1 MGDVKN
7 FFMCD
12 SKKVL
17 AIAKETKWSPCD
29 PLRFLSANLRHK
41 KKNPELLHQKKREP
55 KLS

>member
-29 PLRFLSANLRHK
+29 PLRFYTK
-41 KKNPELLHQKKREP
+41 KPEATPSVRDPSVRDE
-55 KLS
+55 